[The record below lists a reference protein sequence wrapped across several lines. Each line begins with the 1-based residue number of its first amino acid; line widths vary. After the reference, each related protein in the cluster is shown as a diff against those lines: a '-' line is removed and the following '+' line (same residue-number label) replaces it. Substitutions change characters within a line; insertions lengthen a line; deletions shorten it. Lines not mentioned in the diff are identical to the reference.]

1 MPNRDQHKILP
12 SPYPMAECWL
22 ELLWLWRE
30 RLTWAQVVGDRFVVK
45 RMSLQQQR
53 DLEFLEDYSRSSLF

>member
-1 MPNRDQHKILP
+1 
-12 SPYPMAECWL
+12 MAECWL